1 MYISLSGQRRV
12 FCFDLFGESRWS
24 RLIVPVV
31 GINVHEPMMRS
42 SDTPTTREL
51 AQRLLAYEE
60 VEINPAMVDMPAVCR
75 VCDKLRRPLS
85 TLAGAAG
92 FRSLL
97 ARALTLAK
105 QESPVLGA
113 GEVQP
118 DGSLQGLNDEAAQSG
133 AVLIAHLIG
142 LMVTFIGESLTLR
155 LLHDVWLDLPG
166 SEINFGRNESE

>member
-1 MYISLSGQRRV
+1 
-12 FCFDLFGESRWS
+12 
-24 RLIVPVV
+24 
-31 GINVHEPMMRS
+31 MMRS
-42 SDTPTTREL
+42 ADNPTTREL

-60 VEINPAMVDMPAVCR
+60 VETTPATTDAHAVSR
-75 VCDKLRRPLS
+75 VCDKLRRPLT

-113 GEVQP
+113 WEVKS
-118 DGSLQGLNDEAAQSG
+118 DGSLQGMNGEAAQSG

-142 LMVTFIGESLTLR
+142 LMITFIGEALTLR
-155 LLHDVWLDLPG
+155 LLHDVWLDLPS
-166 SEINFGRNESE
+166 SEINFGRNQSK